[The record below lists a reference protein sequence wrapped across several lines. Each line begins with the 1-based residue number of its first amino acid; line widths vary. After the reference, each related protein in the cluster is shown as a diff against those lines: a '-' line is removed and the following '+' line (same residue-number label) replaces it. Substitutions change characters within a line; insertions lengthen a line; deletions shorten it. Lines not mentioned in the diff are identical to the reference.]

1 MSKSIAVLVTDGFE
15 DSEYWQPVDSLRA
28 AGYAIFNIE
37 HAKNKVV
44 KGKTDQTP
52 VTIDVGMGEAQVDDY
67 AALLIPGG
75 HSPEGLRG
83 DARFAQWVKDFD
95 ATGRPVFA
103 IGHGLLLLVSA
114 GVVQGRRLTAAASVA
129 EALRNAGA
137 QLEDSAVVVDGNRL
151 VSSRTLQDLPAF
163 NAALLQVLAAHQA

>member
-44 KGKTDQTP
+44 KGKTNQTP
-52 VTIDVGMGEAQVDDY
+52 VTIDVGIDEAKVQDY

-83 DARFAQWVKDFD
+83 DARFAQFVKDFD
-95 ATGRPVFA
+95 ATGRPIFA
-103 IGHGLLLLVSA
+103 ICHGPLLLISA
-114 GVVQGRRLTAAASVA
+114 GVVQGRKLTAVASVA
-129 EALRNAGA
+129 GDLRNAGA
-137 QLEDSAVVVDGNRL
+137 QFEDSAVVVDGNRL
-151 VSSRTLQDLPAF
+151 VTSRTPQDLPKF
-163 NAALLQVLAAHQA
+163 NAALLKVLAAHQA